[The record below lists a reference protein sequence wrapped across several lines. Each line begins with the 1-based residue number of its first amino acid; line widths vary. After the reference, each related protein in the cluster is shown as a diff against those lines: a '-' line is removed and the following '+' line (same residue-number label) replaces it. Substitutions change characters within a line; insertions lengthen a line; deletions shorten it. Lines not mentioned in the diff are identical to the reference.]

1 MDQNEQSLKQRKIA
15 LAQSE
20 HAGAIVDLI
29 KDCTTPIV
37 DIIGKNEFETLV
49 NAITLEVEG
58 KMMVR
63 LVDYIK
69 RIREGA
75 LHDNG

>member
-1 MDQNEQSLKQRKIA
+1 MDQNEQNLKQRKIA

-20 HAGAIVDLI
+20 HSGTIVDLM
-29 KDCTTPIV
+29 KDCATPIT
-37 DIIGKNEFETLV
+37 DIIGKNEFDTLV

-63 LVDYIK
+63 MADYITK
-69 RIREGA
+69 IRQGI
-75 LHDNG
+75 LHEQK

>member
-1 MDQNEQSLKQRKIA
+1 MENQTLKQQKIA

-20 HAGAIVDLI
+20 HHSVIVDLM
-29 KDCTTPIV
+29 KDCATPIV

-63 LVDYIK
+63 MADYIIK
-69 RIREGA
+69 IRQGA
-75 LHDNG
+75 LHEQK